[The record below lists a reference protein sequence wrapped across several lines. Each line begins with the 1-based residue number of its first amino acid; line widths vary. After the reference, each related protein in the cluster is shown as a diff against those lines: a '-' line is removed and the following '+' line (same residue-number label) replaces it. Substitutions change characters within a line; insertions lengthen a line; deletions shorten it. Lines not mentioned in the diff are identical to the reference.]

1 MMANSYLEM
10 LFKYPEQLGWP
21 ILMGLLV
28 SSACALVGCFLMLRR
43 MALVGDAI
51 SHSVLPGVVIAFM
64 ISKSRDSVWIFLGA
78 LVAGILTTVMIEVIH
93 ARTRVK
99 EDAAIGITFTTLF
112 SIGVILISLYGG
124 RVDLDLDCILY
135 GKLDVAFAATES
147 GAWLPPRIF
156 FMLMVALAVGALL
169 IAFFKELVVCSFD
182 DGLAASLGLNP
193 GLFHFGLMCVLSL
206 TVVAGFEAV
215 GAVLVVA
222 MLILPGAT
230 ALLLVDRV
238 PPMLGL
244 SLIHALLSTIG
255 GAVVAYHMNWPSA
268 AAMVVVGSAL
278 FALAWLASP
287 RDGLMRRWFAKSQSP
302 NLTTPAPAS
311 KMELDL

>member
-1 MMANSYLEM
+1 MTADSFIEVVL
-10 LFKYPEQLGWP
+10 KYPDQFGWA
-21 ILMGLLV
+21 IFMGLLV
-28 SSACALVGCFLMLRR
+28 SSACGVIGCFLMLRR

-78 LVAGILTTVMIEVIH
+78 LVAGIITTMLIEVIH

-124 RVDLDLDCILY
+124 KVDLDLDCVLY
-135 GKLDVAFAATES
+135 GKLDVAFAGGQEDT
-147 GAWLPPRIF
+147 LIPTRIF
-156 FMLMVALAVGALL
+156 FMLVVATGVAVLLLA
-169 IAFFKELVVCSFD
+169 FYKELLVCSFD
-182 DGLAASLGLNP
+182 TGLAASLGINP
-193 GLFHFGLMCVLSL
+193 AVYHLGLMCVLSL

-230 ALLLVDRV
+230 ALLLVERV
-238 PPMLGL
+238 PAMLML
-244 SLIHALLSTIG
+244 SLVHAFLSTLG
-255 GAVVAYHMNWPSA
+255 GAWLAYLMNWPSA

-278 FALAWLASP
+278 FVVAWLFSP
-287 RDGLMRRWFAKSQSP
+287 RDGLIHRWTRGKFRVDYEM
-302 NLTTPAPAS
+302 PAELKEPA
-311 KMELDL
+311 